1 MMRAQSINL
10 CLWVQNTLF
19 ERNENTEYTK
29 IWQLLVNL
37 KWCALICVFEVVNDW
52 YKQ

>member
-19 ERNENTEYTK
+19 ARNENTEYTK
-29 IWQLLVNL
+29 IWQLLVN
-37 KWCALICVFEVVNDW
+37 FEMVRANMCLRSG
-52 YKQ
+52 Q